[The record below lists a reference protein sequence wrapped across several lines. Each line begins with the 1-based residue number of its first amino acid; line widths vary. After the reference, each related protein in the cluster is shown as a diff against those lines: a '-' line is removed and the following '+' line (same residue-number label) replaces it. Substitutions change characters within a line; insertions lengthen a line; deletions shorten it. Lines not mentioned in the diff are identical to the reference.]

1 MKQLVN
7 QTQGQ
12 TILGLSL
19 LFMFI
24 AGVGTFEATPQMFSK
39 ILTILLAFVGIIGA
53 VKVFKKFKNGAS
65 DIQPAATAWF
75 GSFLMLLV
83 GNTIIVSVFVK

>member
-53 VKVFKKFKNGAS
+53 VKVF
-65 DIQPAATAWF
+65 
-75 GSFLMLLV
+75 
-83 GNTIIVSVFVK
+83 